1 MESALKRS
9 RFEGTLRYLWKKGW
23 QLILVTAGVV
33 LLMEIAVYVLA
44 VFVEGNVNLTSVSTM
59 FSATGVIMF
68 ILMHRAAN
76 TDARFLITRA
86 TPRLSVYGGVIAE
99 ILVISALGV
108 IVSALLTMLDAAVVT
123 LMAQGNPARYGISM
137 WTMYTTA
144 RATTLGSVT
153 QMVWQNAWYTYTSMI
168 QWCCFY
174 YLYFCLLR
182 RWKVQTIAVTIGVPV
197 ACFLLMIVPA
207 VNGFFD
213 QISRLGEQE
222 MWELMPQ
229 FMSIVRFMEDAAT
242 FIMKRWPT
250 IRAISAVCCLALS
263 YPVMAGTPQP
273 K

>member
-23 QLILVTAGVV
+23 QLMLITASVV
-33 LLMEIAVYVLA
+33 LLMEVAVYVLA
-44 VFVEGNVNLTSVSTM
+44 VFVDGSVNLSSVSTM

-76 TDARFLITRA
+76 TDARFLLTRA

-99 ILVISALGV
+99 ILVLSALGV
-108 IVSALLTMLDAAVVT
+108 IVSALLTMLDAGVVT
-123 LMAQGNPARYGISM
+123 FMAQGNPERYGISM
-137 WTMYTTA
+137 WTMYTTT
-144 RATTLGSVT
+144 RATTFGAVT
-153 QMVWQNAWYTYTSMI
+153 QMAWENAWYTYTSMI

-197 ACFLLMIVPA
+197 ACLLIVVVPA
-207 VNGFFD
+207 VNGFFEQLD
-213 QISRLGEQE
+213 NLSEQE
-222 MWELMPQ
+222 MWQLMPQ
-229 FMSIVRFMEDAAT
+229 FMSILRFMEDAVT
-242 FIMKRWPT
+242 FIVNRWPT
-250 IRAISAVCCLALS
+250 IRAISAVCCLAIS